1 MREEYKMNKLS
12 MSIIAAMTLVYAP
25 IAKATLTE
33 GLVGYWSFDDPAN
46 PGCDD
51 SGNGRDGTVHG
62 ATWTVGK
69 FGGALSF
76 DGVDDYVRVSD
87 DAVLDV
93 LGDITISAW
102 VYLTR
107 GGLYQAIVTKC
118 VSSGARNNPFDFRT
132 TWHAKPDLAFVRAD
146 AIAHERVYGSVALD
160 MGQWYHV
167 SVRVE
172 NNIPDFYVDG
182 LITGKY
188 ADTTFTRTPTGNANP
203 LLIGRRD
210 DGLYFNGLIDEVR
223 IYSRAL
229 SGSEIMA
236 LVPEPTTLL
245 LLSLGSL
252 ALLRK
257 HRA

>member
-1 MREEYKMNKLS
+1 MNRLS
-12 MSIIAAMTLVYAP
+12 VSIIAAVILLYTS
-25 IAKATLTE
+25 IGKATLTE
-33 GLVGYWSFDDPAN
+33 GLVGYWSFDDWAN
-46 PGCDD
+46 AGRDD
-51 SGNGRDGTVHG
+51 SGNGHDGTVYG
-62 ATWTVGK
+62 ATWAAGK

-76 DGVDDYVRVSD
+76 DGADDYVSVPD
-87 DAVLDV
+87 DAALDV

-102 VYLTR
+102 IYFTR
-107 GGLYQAIVTKC
+107 GGSYQAIVTRC
-118 VSSGARNNPFDFRT
+118 VGSGARNNPFDFRT

-146 AIAHERVYGSVALD
+146 ATAHERVYGTAALAI
-160 MGQWYHV
+160 GQWHHV

-188 ADTTFTRTPTGNANP
+188 ADTTFTRTPTGSANP

-236 LVPEPTTLL
+236 LVPEPATLL

-252 ALLRK
+252 GLFRK
-257 HRA
+257 YRG

>member
-1 MREEYKMNKLS
+1 MNKLS
-12 MSIIAAMTLVYAP
+12 VSIIAALILVHTP
-25 IAKATLTE
+25 TSRATLTE
-33 GLVGYWSFDDPAN
+33 GLVGYWSFDDWAD
-46 PGCDD
+46 PGRDD
-51 SGNGRDGTVHG
+51 SGNGNDGTVHG
-62 ATWTVGK
+62 ATWTTGK

-76 DGVDDYVRVSD
+76 DGVDNYVSVSD
-87 DAVLDV
+87 DAAL
-93 LGDITISAW
+93 DITGNITVSAW

-146 AIAHERVYGSVALD
+146 AVAHERVYGTVALA
-160 MGQWYHV
+160 MGQWHHV

-172 NNIPDFYVDG
+172 NNIPDFYVNG
-182 LITGKY
+182 YITGKY

-223 IYSRAL
+223 IYNRAL

>member
-1 MREEYKMNKLS
+1 MREELKMNRLS
-12 MSIIAAMTLVYAP
+12 VSIIAALILVYTP
-25 IAKATLTE
+25 VGKATLTE
-33 GLVGYWSFDDPAN
+33 GLVGYWSFDDWTN

-51 SGNGRDGTVHG
+51 SGNGNDGTVYG
-62 ATWTVGK
+62 ATWTAGK

-76 DGVDDYVRVSD
+76 DGVDDYVSAPD
-87 DAVLDV
+87 DTALDI

-107 GGLYQAIVTKC
+107 GGSYQAIVTKC
-118 VSSGARNNPFDFRT
+118 VGGGARNNPFDFRT
-132 TWHAKPDLAFVRAD
+132 TWHAEPDLAFVRAD
-146 AIAHERVYGSVALD
+146 AVAHERVYGTVALA

-172 NNIPDFYVDG
+172 NDVPDFYVDG

-210 DGLYFNGLIDEVR
+210 DGLYLNGLIDEVR
-223 IYSRAL
+223 VYNRAL

-236 LVPEPTTLL
+236 LVPEPTALL
-245 LLSLGSL
+245 LLGLGSL
-252 ALLRK
+252 ALLRE